1 MIRELRIRN
10 FMSIRDEQVL
20 TFEATKDDTAREL
33 LTVEVR
39 PNLRLNRMAI
49 LYGANASGKSNVLY
63 AYDTVW
69 RMLTLPFANRL
80 QAIPFFPFA
89 LERENPTRLSVS
101 FFVADVRYDYSV
113 EYDARHILAE
123 KMEYAPNGV
132 MSLFY
137 VRRFVDDAVAPD
149 VEFGRTL
156 GLYAKT
162 RKTLVDNTLNNHT
175 LLSTLAKVSLGED
188 ALPLQKV
195 HSWIL
200 GRVHGLKTRTVLE
213 VARHLLERPAE
224 KAFYIS
230 AMRKA
235 DFNISDIGVERE
247 RVADGGEEVY
257 FTHRTAGGESFR
269 LPMSGQSL
277 GTLSYFRLQETL
289 CDMVRADHVY
299 CFDELETNL
308 HYDLL
313 LHYLTA
319 FMMTTERSQILFSTQ
334 DQQLLDEDF
343 VRRDMVWF
351 TEKSKDDA
359 STDLYC
365 ASEFGLHK
373 NLSLYKAYKTGKL
386 GAKPELGTV
395 F

>member
-137 VRRFVDDAVAPD
+137 DRRFMDDSLAPPSAVEMRGDVVLSPAPGKVKKLCVAQGSVVRAGDVIVVLDAMHMETPVVAP
-149 VEFGRTL
+149 
-156 GLYAKT
+156 K
-162 RKTLVDNTLNNHT
+162 
-175 LLSTLAKVSLGED
+175 
-188 ALPLQKV
+188 
-195 HSWIL
+195 
-200 GRVHGLKTRTVLE
+200 
-213 VARHLLERPAE
+213 
-224 KAFYIS
+224 
-230 AMRKA
+230 
-235 DFNISDIGVERE
+235 
-247 RVADGGEEVY
+247 
-257 FTHRTAGGESFR
+257 
-269 LPMSGQSL
+269 SGTIEYCVQVGDSKSE
-277 GTLSYFRLQETL
+277 GDYL
-289 CDMVRADHVY
+289 C
-299 CFDELETNL
+299 L
-308 HYDLL
+308 
-313 LHYLTA
+313 
-319 FMMTTERSQILFSTQ
+319 I
-334 DQQLLDEDF
+334 
-343 VRRDMVWF
+343 
-351 TEKSKDDA
+351 K
-359 STDLYC
+359 
-365 ASEFGLHK
+365 
-373 NLSLYKAYKTGKL
+373 
-386 GAKPELGTV
+386 
-395 F
+395 